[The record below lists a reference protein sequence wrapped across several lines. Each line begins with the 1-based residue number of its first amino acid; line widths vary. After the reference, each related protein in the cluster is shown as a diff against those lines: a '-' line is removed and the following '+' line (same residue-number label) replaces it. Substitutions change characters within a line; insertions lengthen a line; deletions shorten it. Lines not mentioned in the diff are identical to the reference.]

1 MWFSSTQKRQ
11 QGAEGH
17 QVAVPIMCQVITGSK
32 LWDRHSLGL
41 TRLWDRQL
49 INSQSQRKEQG
60 GTPERT
66 PERMVHLNWYK
77 LRLKVEVHVLT
88 VGYILKW
95 FMLFRDALKIS
106 LWSMDCRTAI
116 FFFLTVSIYIWMS
129 IYCVWFSQSWLL
141 WNLCVAHGLL
151 ANPWQ
156 QRAELATESVEQ
168 PANTVETAFW
178 EKASVRQVKFI
189 PDYRWY
195 IGLGW

>member
-17 QVAVPIMCQVITGSK
+17 QVAVPIICQVITGSK

-49 INSQSQRKEQG
+49 ISSQSQRKEQG

-66 PERMVHLNWYK
+66 PERMVHLSWYK
-77 LRLKVEVHVLT
+77 LQLKVEVHVLT
-88 VGYILKW
+88 VTSSNGLCCSE
-95 FMLFRDALKIS
+95 MLWRYLCG
-106 LWSMDCRTAI
+106 LWIAEQLS
-116 FFFLTVSIYIWMS
+116 FFLTVSIYIWMS

-141 WNLCVAHGLL
+141 WNLCFAHGLL